1 MKERNHKNRTYL
13 CCPSGTSQAFALKL
27 FNRQGDLI
35 MTLKPLHGLFV
46 ALALAAAA
54 PSATAADWGA
64 ALSRGD
70 LGSPPGSPPPQ
81 AKEAVKTVK
90 ITASTRYLNVEHFA
104 TLRIENAKGQ
114 SFVWK
119 FDTWG
124 ELGFPLSVIA
134 PKDFAA
140 GETRVYVRHPG
151 AHIVGN

>member
-1 MKERNHKNRTYL
+1 
-13 CCPSGTSQAFALKL
+13 
-27 FNRQGDLI
+27 

-64 ALSRGD
+64 AVSRGD
-70 LGSPPGSPPPQ
+70 LGSPPGPPPQ
-81 AKEAVKTVK
+81 AKETVRTVK
-90 ITASTRYLNVEHFA
+90 ITASTNYVDVEHMGTVKF
-104 TLRIENAKGQ
+104 ENAKGQ

-124 ELGFPLSVIA
+124 ELGFPLSAIA

-140 GETRVYVRHPG
+140 GPTRVYVRHPP
-151 AHIVGN
+151 AHKFGGD